1 MSGTRWYQ
9 ERRRDGYYK
18 QAKKEGYRARSAY
31 KLKQMQERFKLLKS
45 GQAVADLGCA
55 PGGWS
60 QVLVEL
66 VAPDGVV
73 VGVDLQRTRP
83 IEGAQ
88 FLQGDFT
95 KEATHQALSDLL
107 AETGRADLDAVV
119 SDMAPDMSGNYGV
132 DQVRSVHLSTMALHF
147 ADRHLKTGGVF
158 LCKVFEGA
166 DFVEFREDVRKRY
179 KRVQQFHPPASRKQ
193 SSEVYL
199 YAYGF
204 KGAPEDDEIAE
215 PAPEPIR
222 HERLA
227 PRRRSRAQAEADA
240 DSEE

>member
-31 KLKQMQERFKLLKS
+31 KLKQMQERFHLLKP

-73 VGVDLQRTRP
+73 IGVDLQKTRP
-83 IEGAQ
+83 IEGAT

-95 KEATHQALSDLL
+95 KEPTHEALSQML
-107 AETGRADLDAVV
+107 AAAGRTEVDAVV
-119 SDMAPDMSGNYGV
+119 SDMAPDMSGNYGI
-132 DQVRSVHLSTMALHF
+132 DQVRSVHLCTMALHF
-147 ADRHLKTGGVF
+147 ADRHLKDGGVF

-166 DFVEFREDVRKRY
+166 DFQDFRDEVRKRY

-204 KGAPEDDEIAE
+204 KGAPEDDDIAE
-215 PAPEPIR
+215 PAPAPPR
-222 HERLA
+222 RERLT
-227 PRRRSRAQAEADA
+227 PRRRSRAQAIEDA